1 MRGCGGRS
9 VIPGRRD
16 QRVVTG
22 TEHYHALLGLPHARA
37 MLGWSLLGRLP
48 LGMTPLALLFLVRGE
63 GRGYGAAGVVVA
75 VYAVAV
81 GVGAPIAGRQV
92 DRFGPTPVL
101 RIRAVAYALF
111 AGVVVALA
119 VLDAGIVPIAAA
131 AALAGLVLPP
141 LSSTVRIVWPRL
153 APDGLRST
161 AYALEAALQEVFF
174 VGGPLL
180 AAALAAISPTAGLA
194 GAALASLVGAT
205 ATALLPPVRETPPSR
220 VGGAGLLGAL
230 DSPGVRTVVLYAA
243 TVGVGFGSVELA
255 MPAFTEAHGSRE
267 LGGLALA
274 CFSGGSL
281 VGGLVAGMRQPRSV
295 LRRFVVGALA
305 LAAALL
311 SLLLAVSIPT
321 LCLLAFV
328 AGLPIAPTVG
338 ALYSL
343 IDRSAR
349 AGTAAEA
356 FAWFG
361 TAVSIGVAAG
371 SALAGVLVDERGVR
385 AAFLTGAVIAFCG
398 ALLGWVR
405 RGTLRPSTAGA
416 DPMST
421 LLPERP

>member
-1 MRGCGGRS
+1 MRG
-9 VIPGRRD
+9 
-16 QRVVTG
+16 
-22 TEHYHALLGLPHARA
+22 A

-48 LGMTPLALLFLVRGE
+48 LGMAPLALLFLVRGE
-63 GRGYGAAGVVVA
+63 GWSYGAAGVVVA

-81 GVGAPIAGRQV
+81 GVGAPVSGRQV

-111 AGVVVALA
+111 AGIIVALA
-119 VLDAGIVPIAAA
+119 LLDAGIAPIAGA
-131 AALAGLVLPP
+131 AALAGLALPP

-153 APDGLRST
+153 APDELRST
-161 AYALEAALQEVFF
+161 AYALEASLQEVFF

-180 AAALAAISPTAGLA
+180 AAALATIGPAAGVA
-194 GAALASLVGAT
+194 GAGLASLVGAT
-205 ATALLPPVRETPPSR
+205 ATALLPPVRQTPPSR
-220 VGGAGLLGAL
+220 AGGAGLLGAL
-230 DSPGVRTVVLYAA
+230 ASPGVRTVVLYAA

-255 MPAFTEAHGSRE
+255 MPAFAEAHGSRE

-274 CFSGGSL
+274 SFSGGSL
-281 VGGLVAGMRQPRSV
+281 VGGLVAGMRPPRSV
-295 LRRFVVGALA
+295 LRRFVAGSVV

-311 SLLLAVSIPT
+311 ALQLAVSIPT

-328 AGLPIAPTVG
+328 AGLPIAPTIG

-361 TAVSIGVAAG
+361 TAVSIGIAAG
-371 SALAGVLVDERGVR
+371 SVLAGVLVDERGVR
-385 AAFLTGAVIAFCG
+385 AAFAAGAAVAFCG
-398 ALLGWVR
+398 ALFGWAR
-405 RGTLRPSTAGA
+405 RGTLRPPASAA
-416 DPMST
+416 EPVST
-421 LLPERP
+421 LIAERP